1 MRNNKALKTRMN
13 LSEKKEDIDTS
24 VGKQEF
30 SFFVMYANISVT
42 KNLSILTLY
51 GWMSYMY
58 VYCHT
63 F

>member
-1 MRNNKALKTRMN
+1 MN